1 MILRPYQAEL
11 ASWVPD
17 AWTRLLDAGKRPSV
31 VVQLPTGG
39 GKTPIQAAIVEACP
53 PPLRCAVLAPGLD
66 LCRQLRARVGC
77 EVHLT
82 TTLASWYK
90 RGRRLPDLDV
100 VLVDEARC
108 ITSPGVA
115 PVIEEYLRRGAR
127 LALFDATP
135 ETAQGQGLGQWADAL
150 RQGPP
155 VRELINAGWLVPTR
169 VFSCDPGRGLARSP
183 VDVWIEVAR
192 YGKIL
197 ERGERGDTWQG
208 LPRGRRRRRT
218 LVFCRD
224 KAHARATV
232 AEFAVKGVPA
242 AYIGEDT
249 PIAERQRL
257 LGWTA
262 EDGVFRPGALA
273 RGEVWALACAQILR
287 QGIDIPEIEM
297 ILVGRAA
304 DSEPLARQI
313 IGRGMRTWIEGGKV
327 DLFLVDLVGGLV
339 EKHGLPDD
347 HREWTLDGTACRP
360 AGSEPLAPL
369 VKCRN
374 CHSWG
379 RGGKCLF
386 CGFALPPPP
395 PPPVLARDLVEV
407 RQAEPEAVKRERLY
421 RFVREA
427 FGRSMGK
434 QLQEHAWIFEI
445 ASQARVVRSALD
457 QDVRAMLRPAA
468 ERSAWAGI
476 KRYEATQGQK
486 LPGREALRVIRE
498 VAKET

>member
-11 ASWVPD
+11 AAWVPD
-17 AWTRLLDAGKRPSV
+17 AWTRLLDAGKRSSV

-39 GKTPIQAAIVEACP
+39 GKTAIQAAIVQACP

-82 TTLASWYK
+82 TTLASWHK

-150 RQGPP
+150 QQGPP
-155 VRELINAGWLVPTR
+155 VRELIAAGWLVPTR

-183 VDVWIEVAR
+183 VDVWIEVAKH
-192 YGKIL
+192 GKIL
-197 ERGERGDTWQG
+197 ERGERAVDLG
-208 LPRGRRRRRT
+208 RGCRRRRRT

-224 KAHARATV
+224 KAHARAVV
-232 AEFAVKGVPA
+232 AEFMASGIPA

-257 LGWTA
+257 LGWTS
-262 EDGVFRPGALA
+262 ENGEFHPGALA
-273 RGEVWALACAQILR
+273 RGEEWALACAQILR

-297 ILVGRAA
+297 IMVARAA

-313 IGRGMRTWIEGGKV
+313 IGRGMRTWIDGGKV

-347 HREWTLDGTACRP
+347 HREWTLDGTACRVP
-360 AGSEPLAPL
+360 GSEPLPPC

-374 CHSWG
+374 CHAWG
-379 RGGKCLF
+379 RGGECVF

-407 RQAEPEAVKRERLY
+407 RQGEPAAVKQERLY

-427 FGRSMGK
+427 Y
-434 QLQEHAWIFEI
+434 
-445 ASQARVVRSALD
+445 RSALGRGKRGAD
-457 QDVRAMLRPAA
+457 A

-476 KRYEATQGQK
+476 KRYEATQGQR

-498 VAKET
+498 VAAEPR